1 MPAGR
6 PSEYRPEFGNEIIEL
21 MSTGLSLTAAAAEL
35 GFHRDTI
42 NEWTKQFPEF
52 SGAVKKAKGKRTL
65 FLERRLLSATDGPVV
80 TSSIFALKNADPDE
94 WRDKKE
100 QEITGKDGGPL
111 TIQTIERAIVVSRV
125 PQADN

>member
-6 PSEYRPEFGNEIIEL
+6 PSEYKPEFGNEIISL
-21 MSTGLSLTAAAAEL
+21 MATGLSLTAAAAEL

-65 FLERRLLSATDGPVV
+65 FLERRLLSAPDGPTV

-94 WRDKKE
+94 WRDKREHEISGSLEISSKE
-100 QEITGKDGGPL
+100 QRDAAVAAAT
-111 TIQTIERAIVVSRV
+111 RADS
-125 PQADN
+125 